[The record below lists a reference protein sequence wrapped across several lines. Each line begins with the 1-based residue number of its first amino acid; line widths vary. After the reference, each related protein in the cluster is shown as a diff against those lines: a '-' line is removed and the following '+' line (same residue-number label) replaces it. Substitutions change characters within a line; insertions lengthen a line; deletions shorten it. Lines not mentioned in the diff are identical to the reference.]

1 MEIKKIS
8 IGTAQFGLK
17 YGATNKKKKL
27 NLLEIKAILKL
38 AKKYKINNIDTAYEY
53 GDAEKKLGLV
63 GVQGWDISS
72 KFPFIPDNENVQK
85 WIYSK
90 VKKSLDRLKVK
101 KLATLFIHDS
111 SQLNSYKM
119 SKKIFTCMN
128 ELKKDGLIKRV
139 GCSIYDPKILNKVS
153 KDFKIDT
160 IQAPANLIDT
170 RIFRKKHQLILK
182 ENNIKLEIRS
192 IFLQGLLIENSK
204 NIPPKFNEFRTF
216 FSNLENFNKKNKIS
230 ATTSAIS
237 FLHNK
242 KFDKLIIGV
251 TSSDQLMD
259 FISNTKVKFFKTP
272 VFRIKNRKYLI
283 NPLLW

>member
-8 IGTAQFGLK
+8 IGTAQFGLN
-17 YGATNKKKKL
+17 YGATNTKKKL

-63 GVQGWDISS
+63 GVQGWNISS
-72 KFPFIPDNENVQK
+72 KFPLIPDKENVQN

-90 VKKSLDRLKVK
+90 LKKSLNRLKVR
-101 KLATLFIHDS
+101 KLTTLFVHDS
-111 SQLNSYKM
+111 SQLKSYRM

-128 ELKKDGLIKRV
+128 KLKKDGLIKRV

-170 RIFRKKHQLILK
+170 RIFQKQHQLLLK
-182 ENNIKLEIRS
+182 KKKIKLEIRS

-204 NIPPKFNEFRTF
+204 NIPTKFSEFKTF

-230 ATTSAIS
+230 AITSAIS

-251 TSSDQLMD
+251 TSTEQLMD
-259 FISNTKVKFFKTP
+259 LILNTKINFFKTP
-272 VFRIKNRKYLI
+272 KFRIKNRKYLI
-283 NPLLW
+283 NPFLW